1 MAKSVIFPML
11 KRTQVYSKIKEQ
23 TEVQVGCKLGK
34 NMYYQEKR
42 IQPQN
47 LLLLYASSGFSFV
60 KTKARKKRIITSHK
74 AMEVTLCDKRH

>member
-11 KRTQVYSKIKEQ
+11 KGTQVYSKIKEQ

-47 LLLLYASSGFSFV
+47 LLLLYASSGFFFCKNKGQEKENHNITQSNGSYFV
-60 KTKARKKRIITSHK
+60 
-74 AMEVTLCDKRH
+74 